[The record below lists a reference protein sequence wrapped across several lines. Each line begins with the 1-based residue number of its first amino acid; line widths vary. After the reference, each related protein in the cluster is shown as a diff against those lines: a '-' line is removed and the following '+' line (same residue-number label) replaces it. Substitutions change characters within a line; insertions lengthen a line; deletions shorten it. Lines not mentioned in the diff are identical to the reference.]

1 MNGKMNV
8 FRRFPFLFA
17 SMDQTLSFLK
27 KLSKNNNREW
37 FQQNKTEYDR
47 AHQEMI
53 ALADELIREMN
64 THDVIE
70 TPTGKKS
77 LFRIYRDVRFGKD
90 KTPYKTHWAGFMRR
104 AGADRRG
111 GYYYRIGLD
120 GAYVMGGFFNP
131 NAQDLLHIRNHLA
144 QDADML
150 RSVIDSKKFKFYFGE
165 LLGEQLKTAP
175 RGFEKDHPDIDLLR
189 YKQFIVR
196 HDFTLEEMGDSG
208 FPKKLSEAFSQMRP
222 FFDAMTE
229 MLTTDLN
236 GISLV

>member
-1 MNGKMNV
+1 MKE
-8 FRRFPFLFA
+8 
-17 SMDQTLSFLK
+17 TLSFLS
-27 KLSKNNNREW
+27 KLNKNNNREW
-37 FQQNKTEYDR
+37 FQSNKSEYQL

-53 ALADELIREMN
+53 AFADKLISEMN

-70 TPTGKKS
+70 TPSGKKS

-111 GYYYRIGLD
+111 GYYYRIGLN
-120 GAYVMGGFFNP
+120 GAEVMGGFFNP
-131 NAQDLLHIRNHLA
+131 NTQDLLHIRNQLA
-144 QDADML
+144 QDGDLL
-150 RSVIDSKKFKFYFGE
+150 RSVIDSKQFKSFFGE

-175 RGFEKDHPDIDLLR
+175 LGFEKDHPEIDLLR
-189 YKQFIVR
+189 YKQFMIK
-196 HDFTLEEMGDSG
+196 HDFSREEMADPD
-208 FPKKLSEAFSQMRP
+208 FAKKLSHAFNQMRP
-222 FFDAMTE
+222 FFDVMTE